1 MRETYGKLRPE
12 MRVTDWKG
20 KLIVIEGTDGVGR
33 TTQMNLL
40 KPWLE
45 EMGHAVL
52 ATGIMR
58 SVLAGEGI
66 RRAKERNS
74 LGRVTQTLFYAT
86 DFVDR
91 LEKEIVPALRAGFI
105 VLTDRYIYSLIARAS
120 VRGADPRWIRS
131 IYSVALQPDVVFYL
145 RLGLEHLIPRVV
157 FSRGFDYWES
167 GRDLFPALDIYESF
181 GAYQSA
187 LLAEF
192 DRLSGEYRFEIV
204 DAALEENQIFA
215 RLQAGIKRVLEQQP
229 AKRGPAAWPGAEWPK
244 STRENF
250 ESKLY
255 GAEIVT
261 ASRWFPSSK
270 MCSACGRISEELPL
284 SIREWTCECGTF
296 RARDINAAR
305 NLRRDALHRA
315 SCARINACGE
325 EGSGAGLTPSV
336 KPASLKLES
345 TMSYLGMD

>member
-1 MRETYGKLRPE
+1 MRETYGKLLPE
-12 MRVTDWKG
+12 MRVTDLKG

-33 TTQMNLL
+33 TTQINLL

-52 ATGIMR
+52 DTGITR

-131 IYSVALQPDVVFYL
+131 IYSVALRPDVVFYL
-145 RLGLEHLIPRVV
+145 RLGLEQLIPRVV

-167 GRDLFPALDIYESF
+167 GRDLFPTLDIYESF
-181 GAYQSA
+181 CAYQSA

-192 DRLSGEYRFEIV
+192 DRLSSEYRFEIV
-204 DAALEENQIFA
+204 DATLEENQIFA
-215 RLQAGIKRVLEQQP
+215 DLRTGIMGVLEPQP
-229 AKRGPAAWPGAEWPK
+229 AKRNDSVRPRVEWPK
-244 STRENF
+244 AIRDNF
-250 ESKLY
+250 E
-255 GAEIVT
+255 T
-261 ASRWFPSSK
+261 
-270 MCSACGRISEELPL
+270 
-284 SIREWTCECGTF
+284 TF
-296 RARDINAAR
+296 RGAFSAALAHSARTDGAPA
-305 NLRRDALHRA
+305 LRAE
-315 SCARINACGE
+315 S
-325 EGSGAGLTPSV
+325 GSQNGNGPTGYH
-336 KPASLKLES
+336 K
-345 TMSYLGMD
+345 